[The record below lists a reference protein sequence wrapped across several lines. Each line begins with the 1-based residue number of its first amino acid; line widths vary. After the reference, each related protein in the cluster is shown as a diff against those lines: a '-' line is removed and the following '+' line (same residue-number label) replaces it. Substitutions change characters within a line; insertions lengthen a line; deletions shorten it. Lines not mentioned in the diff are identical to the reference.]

1 MMKTFL
7 ISLPQDEGRRDLL
20 KSRFPQ
26 ASKAFEI
33 VSAIDGRSMS
43 AREYFQFAAPL
54 YRAKGE
60 LLSPAEVGC
69 ALSHLNAYRQFLN
82 TDEKMAL
89 ILEDDVEGCDEDIRR
104 ILRVAGQLDNDFLL
118 CCGAQD
124 GLRSRKW
131 LFGKQRNASEA
142 GVFTVNGHSYRQM
155 WRTACYVL
163 SRGMAADLL
172 ARQSEVL
179 HKADD
184 WAALLKYSKGEV
196 LFCDVLSHPAQHAG
210 SSIEAER
217 LLLMSQSFKGR
228 NKPVLDNFNY
238 FIERFS
244 LFRSIFLSMCGL
256 LSGYRRI
263 FRDI

>member
-1 MMKTFL
+1 MKTFL
-7 ISLPQDEGRRDLL
+7 ISLPQDEARRKLL
-20 KSRFPQ
+20 KGRFPQ
-26 ASKAFEI
+26 AWEAFEI
-33 VSAIDGRSMS
+33 VSAVDGRSMS
-43 AREYFQFAAPL
+43 AREYFQLAAPL
-54 YRAKGE
+54 YRSKGE

-69 ALSHLNAYRQFLN
+69 ALSHLEAYRQFLD

-89 ILEDDVEGCDEDIRR
+89 ILEDDIEGRDEDISR
-104 ILRVAGQLDNDFLL
+104 IARVAGQLDKDFLL

-124 GLRSRKW
+124 WLRSRRW
-131 LFGKQRNASEA
+131 LFGKQRSSSEP

-172 ARQSEVL
+172 ARQSAVL

-184 WAALLKYSKGEV
+184 WASLLKRSKGEV

-217 LLLMSQSFKGR
+217 TFLMSQAFEGR
-228 NKPVLDNFNY
+228 NKPVEDYFNY
-238 FIERFS
+238 LMDRFS
-244 LFRSIFLSMCGL
+244 LFRSIFLSMCGFL
-256 LSGYRRI
+256 NGYRRI
-263 FRDI
+263 FRDF